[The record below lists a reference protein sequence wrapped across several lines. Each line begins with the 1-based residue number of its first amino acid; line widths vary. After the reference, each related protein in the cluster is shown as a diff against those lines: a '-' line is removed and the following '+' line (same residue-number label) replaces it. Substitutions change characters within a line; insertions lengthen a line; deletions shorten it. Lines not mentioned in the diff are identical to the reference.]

1 MLNVSEL
8 EQSILSGDAEKIA
21 SLVQTYNLK
30 IKDNKIIAEKE
41 VKDKFVTFWDQR
53 QLIKKILLNS

>member
-8 EQSILSGDAEKIA
+8 EQSILGGDAEHIA
-21 SLVQTYNLK
+21 SLIQTYNLK

>member
-8 EQSILSGDAEKIA
+8 EQSILSGDAEHIA
-21 SLVQTYNLK
+21 SLIQTYNLK

>member
-41 VKDKFVTFWDQR
+41 ERDKFVTFWDQR